1 MEVKNLKIYPKLLSI
16 YNYENFQSN
25 KIHLKDTRT
34 ILETSELLFLIK
46 ELTNQKKKLYLNNL
60 DLIIE
65 NNNKSI
71 VTLKNIKF
79 SNFGYQKNKIDGE
92 IFGKKFKMFIGDDFE
107 HANFKILNS
116 GININVDFDENREI
130 FKKGVL
136 KSKILTSNFKF
147 NFIYDDQTLDIYNSY
162 FRSKNISFI
171 NKSRI
176 IFTLF

>member
-1 MEVKNLKIYPKLLSI
+1 M
-16 YNYENFQSN
+16 
-25 KIHLKDTRT
+25 
-34 ILETSELLFLIK
+34 
-46 ELTNQKKKLYLNNL
+46 NNL

-116 GININVDFDENREI
+116 GININVDFDENREN
-130 FKKGVL
+130 L
-136 KSKILTSNFKF
+136 
-147 NFIYDDQTLDIYNSY
+147 
-162 FRSKNISFI
+162 
-171 NKSRI
+171 
-176 IFTLF
+176 